1 MYRMNVR
8 TQRGFALVDTLLG
21 LVILGVFI
29 TTLLSA
35 LSTGFIGLKTSQDVS
50 IAESVARSQM
60 ENIKGQGYLPAG
72 NYQLIVSPSGYSI
85 GVVAES
91 ISGVD
96 PSQMQQVA
104 VTVSH
109 GSEVIR
115 VLRDFKVNR

>member
-1 MYRMNVR
+1 MYRMNVQ

-50 IAESVARSQM
+50 VAESLARSQM
-60 ENIKGQGYLPAG
+60 ENIKGQGYLTAG
-72 NYQLIVSPSGYSI
+72 GYSQIVSPSGYSI
-85 GVVAES
+85 GIAAET